1 MSTSLT
7 RRVFAEYRRVITPLA
22 AALVLNIA
30 AYAFFVYPLSQ
41 RVANV
46 AQRNQNAEQALTA
59 ARADYAQA
67 TGTVTGKTRAAEELN
82 TFYSKVL
89 PADFPAARRLIHLRL
104 AQLARRSNLQMDR
117 VTYEPDEKRKGSLTR
132 LNITMD
138 LAGPYAAMRT
148 FIHELE
154 ISSEFV
160 VIDNIELSE
169 ESDGD
174 NQLKVKVDLSTYY
187 RNQAS

>member
-1 MSTSLT
+1 MSIALT
-7 RRVFAEYRRVITPLA
+7 RRILDEYRRVIMPLA
-22 AALVLNIA
+22 AALILNVA
-30 AYAFFVYPLSQ
+30 AYVFLVYPLSQ

-59 ARADYAQA
+59 ARADYGQA

-82 TFYSKVL
+82 TFYTSVL
-89 PADFPAARRLIHLRL
+89 PSDFSAARRLIHLRL
-104 AQLARRSNLQMDR
+104 AQLARQANLQMTHVNYD
-117 VTYEPDEKRKGSLTR
+117 PDERRKGSLAR

-138 LAGPYAAMRT
+138 LSGTYPAMRS
-148 FIHELE
+148 FIHQLE
-154 ISSEFV
+154 TSPEFV

-169 ESDGD
+169 ESEGD
-174 NQLKVKVDLSTYY
+174 SQLKVKVDLSTYY

>member
-7 RRVFAEYRRVITPLA
+7 RRVFDEYRRVITPLA

-30 AYAFFVYPLSQ
+30 AYAFLVYPLAQ

-46 AQRNQNAEQALTA
+46 AQRNQNAEQELAA

-104 AQLARRSNLQMDR
+104 AQLARQSNLQMSR
-117 VTYEPDEKRKGSLTR
+117 VQYEPDEKRKGSLTR

-138 LAGPYAAMRT
+138 LAGSYAAMRA

-154 ISSEFV
+154 TSAEFV

-174 NQLKVKVDLSTYY
+174 NQLKVKVNLSTYY